1 MCHNQ
6 ATTIFTS
13 VLFLHKSWYSFALGI
28 SLGISGACVIVLL
41 GYMYRLHLEKSEAPT
56 TNETKEAEELD
67 TGVEVTDMPSYVD
80 LNYDQGTKNTE
91 SLSGYTFD
99 VESAVRLE
107 RNGLEKSV
115 NNKQALSQ
123 STASGPIAHLMSS
136 RRDTSEWHG
145 SQRESEVSE
154 MFPSKRTGMV
164 HAASFS
170 SSNGSATGI
179 QHADSFQ
186 DYFHASMFDG
196 SIDEL
201 DNYKNNNIEI
211 FRAAVEQ
218 AVYDVEG
225 MMMLAVTN
233 ALAQSQIYTTSPT
246 PSTDGQDHSTLEA
259 ENLYLA
265 FDWWK
270 RNEQSPDDSR
280 REYFQEMLNRL
291 VSLVFYGSIPPLQ
304 GSQIAHG
311 CATIIGL
318 PLVRV
323 LPQTTIVIQ
332 GMLKTNNLSL
342 GQRCIRKAFNC
353 FGEIESAAIA
363 LENHGFGEPCHLSL
377 IGKILLCW
385 M

>member
-1 MCHNQ
+1 MSPGGTPFFHEQ
-6 ATTIFTS
+6 FIIIFTS
-13 VLFLHKSWYSFALGI
+13 VLCLYKPWYSFALGI
-28 SLGISGACVIVLL
+28 SLGIAGACVIVLL
-41 GYMYRLHLEKSEAPT
+41 GYMYRLHLEKSEDPLT
-56 TNETKEAEELD
+56 TNEPIQVEELD
-67 TGVEVTDMPSYVD
+67 TGVEVTDMPSSVH
-80 LNYDQGTKNTE
+80 LNYDQGTQNTE

-107 RNGLEKSV
+107 TNEFEKAAH
-115 NNKQALSQ
+115 NKQSLSQ
-123 STASGPIAHLMSS
+123 STASGPVAHLMSS
-136 RRDTSEWHG
+136 RRDTPEWHEA
-145 SQRESEVSE
+145 QRDSEVSD
-154 MFPSKRTGMV
+154 MFPNKTTGMV

-170 SSNGSATGI
+170 SSNGSATGGGV

-186 DYFHASMFDG
+186 DSFHASMFDG

-201 DNYKNNNIEI
+201 DNYKNNNIEV

-233 ALAQSQIYTTSPT
+233 ALAQSQIYTINTTS
-246 PSTDGQDHSTLEA
+246 STDGQDHNTLEA
-259 ENLYLA
+259 ENLYRA

-280 REYFQEMLNRL
+280 REYFQELLNRL

-323 LPQTTIVIQ
+323 LKQTTIIIQ

-342 GQRCIRKAFNC
+342 GQRCIRKAFSR

-363 LENHGFGEPCHLSL
+363 LENHGFGEQ
-377 IGKILLCW
+377 GQ
-385 M
+385 